1 MNDQVAVSV
10 VIPTYND
17 EGTIAAAVESA
28 LAQRFEGGFE
38 VVVVNDGS
46 TDGTAEDCARC
57 LRSSNDVSS
66 MLSAAARLVAL
77 SSLVPQ
83 QTRRMIQTVQTL
95 AASERQI

>member
-1 MNDQVAVSV
+1 MKVSV
-10 VIPTYND
+10 VIPVYND
-17 EGTIAAAVESA
+17 EGTIAATVESA

-46 TDGTAEDCARC
+46 TDGTAEDCARSV
-57 LRSSNDVSS
+57 RSSNDVSS

-83 QTRRMIQTVQTL
+83 QTRRIIQSVQTP
-95 AASERQI
+95 AAPKRQI